1 MTYTPNVPQ
10 SGQTLGNTRQTILD
24 NFTLIGTG
32 FSANHNALGSVGAG
46 KHKFLQMPDQASAP
60 STALNEAGFYSKAVS
75 GVSQLFFKGEN
86 SGTEYQLTY
95 GTSGVDPAAATFGTN
110 TAYAADHTGG
120 WTFLPGGL
128 IMQYGVRSNLSSGN
142 NTVTFPR
149 TFPTAVFSIQVT
161 PVRDSS
167 NVDIIYIRSTG
178 TITTTNFVMRNTA
191 AGITVG
197 HWYAIGN

>member
-1 MTYTPNVPQ
+1 MTYTANVPQ
-10 SGQTLGNTRQTILD
+10 SGQTLGFTRPIINS
-24 NFTLIGTG
+24 NFTRIAVV
-32 FSANHNALGSVGAG
+32 FANNHVDFNASGEG
-46 KHKFLQMPDQASAP
+46 KHKFLQMPDQSAAP
-60 STALNEAGFYSKAVS
+60 STALNEAGFYSKSVS

-86 SGTEYQLTY
+86 SGSEYQLTK
-95 GTSGVDPAAATFGTN
+95 GTSGVDANIATFGTN
-110 TAYAADHTGG
+110 TSYAADHTGG

-149 TFPTAVFSIQVT
+149 TFPTAVFSIVVT

-167 NVDIIYIRSTG
+167 NVDVIYIRSTG
-178 TITTTNFVMRNTA
+178 TITTANFVMRNTA
-191 AGITVG
+191 SGISIG